1 MGVLKLGSLSHC
13 RRNLASAFRTHI
25 INSPKETESLA
36 LQSPVRVMGSC
47 SFMYMRHNDVY
58 LLAVTK
64 NNANVML
71 AFQFMTQVRML
82 PPKPCH
88 WAVGWHVAC
97 RGASACRGSLAWPAN
112 LSKGMLRLL
121 CMLVDSAAPQ
131 VSGGSKQMM
140 PGCPRLPSCV
150 QLSKGS
156 PDTAHVLNNSP

>member
-1 MGVLKLGSLSHC
+1 MQLHLLLLKIVSPSFTDTVPVLSRLKRCSLLHC

-71 AFQFMTQVRML
+71 AFQFMTQVRVL
-82 PPKPCH
+82 PPTLSLGCR
-88 WAVGWHVAC
+88 VATC
-97 RGASACRGSLAWPAN
+97 LQRGSLPWSAN
-112 LSKGMLRLL
+112 LSKGLL
-121 CMLVDSAAPQ
+121 
-131 VSGGSKQMM
+131 
-140 PGCPRLPSCV
+140 
-150 QLSKGS
+150 
-156 PDTAHVLNNSP
+156 